1 MSRTFTTRELQSS
14 AASIPQS
21 ARYQLYYQH
30 ASGRRE
36 WIVNAENQEQARLL
50 ARIWSRSAEM
60 AVTIILK
67 LIGGSEAQI
76 AMYKHGNPIPPRAD
90 KNH

>member
-1 MSRTFTTRELQSS
+1 M
-14 AASIPQS
+14 
-21 ARYQLYYQH
+21 
-30 ASGRRE
+30 
-36 WIVNAENQEQARLL
+36 NAENQEQARLL